1 MVGLREGCR
10 EGSASWWRRDRWCQ
24 CRARRRSLSPWG
36 CVSSAQGGGAEEGI
50 FGSRFLGE
58 RWAAAHEQKHASG
71 GGEFAGMVADG
82 AVGPICGLSWSVW
95 TREGGRVR
103 PWVVVSSLVAVWV
116 HGVARA
122 KRTDFL

>member
-1 MVGLREGCR
+1 MVASGSMVPMSCAPSFVVAMGLC
-10 EGSASWWRRDRWCQ
+10 
-24 CRARRRSLSPWG
+24 
-36 CVSSAQGGGAEEGI
+36 
-50 FGSRFLGE
+50 FLGTGGWCGGRNFWFALSR

-122 KRTDFL
+122 ERTDFL